1 MSMDSGQV
9 VSVSIS
15 PETIREIAAGII
27 DRPLSD
33 NEVATIAEAVYA
45 DVQTAADSIYV
56 EAINYALG
64 ED

>member
-1 MSMDSGQV
+1 MSMDSGEV

-15 PETIREIAAGII
+15 PQTIREIAAGII

-33 NEVATIAEAVYA
+33 CEVETIAEVVYDA
-45 DVQTAADSIYV
+45 VQTAADSIYV
-56 EAINYALG
+56 EAINHAIG